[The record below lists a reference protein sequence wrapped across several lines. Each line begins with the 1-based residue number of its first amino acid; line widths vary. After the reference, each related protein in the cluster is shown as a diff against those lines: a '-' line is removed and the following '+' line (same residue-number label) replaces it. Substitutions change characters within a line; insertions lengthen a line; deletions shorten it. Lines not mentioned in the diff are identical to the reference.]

1 MDNMIKTLIIDDEIQ
16 GYTCIKSMLGVCD
29 IVESGLIGVEYAET
43 ALKIK
48 SYYNLILLDVVIPD
62 LDGIEVIRKIR
73 DLEKSYNIKS
83 SSEAKIVVVSSRRDE
98 PTILEAFRNGAT
110 GWIDKPVATDLF
122 LTKLKN
128 LM

>member
-1 MDNMIKTLIIDDEIQ
+1 MIKTLIIDDEIQ

>member
-1 MDNMIKTLIIDDEIQ
+1 MDNMLKTLIIDDEIQ
-16 GYTCIKSMLGVCD
+16 GYACIKSMLGVCD

-122 LTKLKN
+122 LIKLKN

>member
-1 MDNMIKTLIIDDEIQ
+1 MIKTLIIDDEIQ
-16 GYTCIKSMLGVCD
+16 EYTCIKSMLGVCD

-122 LTKLKN
+122 LIKLKN

>member
-1 MDNMIKTLIIDDEIQ
+1 MIKTLIIDDEIQ

-122 LTKLKN
+122 LIKLKN

>member
-1 MDNMIKTLIIDDEIQ
+1 MDNMLKTLIIDDEIQ

-122 LTKLKN
+122 LIKLKN

>member
-1 MDNMIKTLIIDDEIQ
+1 MIKTLIIDDEIQ

-83 SSEAKIVVVSSRRDE
+83 SSEAKVVVVSSRRDE

-110 GWIDKPVATDLF
+110 GGIDKPVATDLF
-122 LTKLKN
+122 LIKLKN

>member
-1 MDNMIKTLIIDDEIQ
+1 MLKTLIIDDEIQ
-16 GYTCIKSMLGVCD
+16 GYACIKSMLGVCD

-122 LTKLKN
+122 LIKLKN